1 MTALLTIG
9 NLAASYGDIAALRG
23 IDLEVGEREV
33 VTILGANGAGE
44 TTLLRA
50 ISGVVPT
57 KGAIRFAGE
66 PIEADPPHL
75 RVERGLVHVPEG
87 RGVFPFL
94 SVAENL
100 ELGAFPA
107 RARASRR
114 AEMERVLDLFP
125 PLKRLLSR
133 HAGSLSGGEQQMVA
147 IGRGLM
153 SRPRLLMLDEPSLG
167 LAPMVFDT
175 ILDTIRRLNE
185 GGLTILLVEQAV
197 QDSLSVAHRCYV
209 LGEGRVVL
217 SGDPERVSR
226 DPRVRDVY
234 LGQAP
239 AAMEHGS

>member
-1 MTALLTIG
+1 
-9 NLAASYGDIAALRG
+9 
-23 IDLEVGEREV
+23 
-33 VTILGANGAGE
+33 
-44 TTLLRA
+44 
-50 ISGVVPT
+50 
-57 KGAIRFAGE
+57 
-66 PIEADPPHL
+66 
-75 RVERGLVHVPEG
+75 
-87 RGVFPFL
+87 
-94 SVAENL
+94 
-100 ELGAFPA
+100 
-107 RARASRR
+107 
-114 AEMERVLDLFP
+114 
-125 PLKRLLSR
+125 
-133 HAGSLSGGEQQMVA
+133 MVA

-239 AAMEHGS
+239 ALMEHGS